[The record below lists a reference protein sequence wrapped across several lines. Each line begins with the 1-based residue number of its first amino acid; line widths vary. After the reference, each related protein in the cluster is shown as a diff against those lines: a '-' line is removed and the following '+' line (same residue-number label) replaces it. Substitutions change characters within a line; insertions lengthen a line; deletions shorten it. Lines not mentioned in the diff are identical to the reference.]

1 MSFSASAFSETAFSD
16 LGGGEAVD
24 VNVTV
29 SSLGIL
35 TLSLGTVEVSI
46 SENVDAPSLLATL
59 SVGTL
64 TFTGDANV
72 VLTNAVATYDTN
84 TYDHASSTY
93 AQVSYISTGQ
103 LQLGLIST
111 SGTASLTLPSFALSL
126 SDGLDAVTTV
136 GNANVTPSSN
146 LLNLSLGTLSVEGT
160 ANLVL
165 PSLELTTS
173 FNEPNIIGTASVS
186 ISGFALQLTSA
197 LDGAIITTINQDDYA
212 KDRTVFV
219 SYRGHNINSSNNVSS
234 QLRTIVIPTRKHIVK
249 ATSIVDDQNRTIII
263 PPRSHIVRTTKIAA

>member
-1 MSFSASAFSETAFSD
+1 MLGHSPLATQPYGAGHQHLNATVNLSAFSPLA
-16 LGGGEAVD
+16 
-24 VNVTV
+24 
-29 SSLGIL
+29 
-35 TLSLGTVEVSI
+35 LSLGTTGIEI
-46 SENVDAPSLLATL
+46 SKNVDAPSLLATL
-59 SVGTL
+59 STGTL
-64 TFTGDANV
+64 LFEGDANV

-93 AQVSYISTGQ
+93 SEASFIPTGQ

-136 GNANVTPSSN
+136 GTANVTLTTN
-146 LLNLSLGTLSVEGT
+146 VATLSLGTVSVEGT

-165 PSLELTTS
+165 PTFELTTS
-173 FNEPNIIGTASVS
+173 FNQPSIIGTANVS
-186 ISGFALQLTSA
+186 ISGFALQLTSP
-197 LDGAIITTINQDDYA
+197 LDDVIITTINQDDYA